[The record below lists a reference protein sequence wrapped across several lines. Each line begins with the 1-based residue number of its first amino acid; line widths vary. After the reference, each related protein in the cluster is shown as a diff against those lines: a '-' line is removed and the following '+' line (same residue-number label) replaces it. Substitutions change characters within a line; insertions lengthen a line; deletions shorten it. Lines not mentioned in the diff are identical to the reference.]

1 MFSGLTNNRETGL
14 GLGIR
19 ASHKGI
25 DGRHCGLSCNSNL
38 PLLKTS
44 SNFDRH
50 FTETVLPRCEIFNIK
65 PESQQHRLEASL
77 CTLSKS
83 FLLRWINMDLSL
95 LQKNQSTD
103 KTGRWRKPGGCWAYL
118 PVSDHNR
125 WPLQGADL
133 SKENDDSVSIIQ
145 VNSPCQRLW
154 HRNVCG
160 VFVNQVVFLTVN
172 HRGPLPSR
180 ELHSTD
186 DTIDTVWKDPG
197 GSWACLRPVSDQ
209 ESIPPSGGCR
219 WQRHTCIAIFV
230 KQVVFLTVNHRGPL
244 PLRELHST
252 DDTIVWRDP
261 GGSWA
266 CLRPVSNYEWIHPSR
281 GRWWHKHNYVYLPS
295 FWSGSFFLRWI
306 TAHPSP
312 WGNFTPPTTQ

>member
-1 MFSGLTNNRETGL
+1 MHVKQVVSLTVNQHGPLPFTKKIGQLIKQDGGETLGDVELIYPFPIITGGLYR
-14 GLGIR
+14 
-19 ASHKGI
+19 
-25 DGRHCGLSCNSNL
+25 
-38 PLLKTS
+38 
-44 SNFDRH
+44 
-50 FTETVLPRCEIFNIK
+50 VQIFPK
-65 PESQQHRLEASL
+65 KH
-77 CTLSKS
+77 
-83 FLLRWINMDLSL
+83 
-95 LQKNQSTD
+95 
-103 KTGRWRKPGGCWAYL
+103 
-118 PVSDHNR
+118 
-125 WPLQGADL
+125 
-133 SKENDDSVSIIQ
+133 DSVSIIR

-172 HRGPLPSR
+172 HRGPLPLR

-186 DTIDTVWKDPG
+186 DTIDTVWRDPG
-197 GSWACLRPVSDQ
+197 GSLVFSRPVSDY
-209 ESIPPSGGCR
+209 EWIPPSRGCR
-219 WQRHTCIAIFV
+219 RHRHTCIAIFV

-281 GRWWHKHNYVYLPS
+281 GRWWHKHNYMYLPS

-306 TAHPSP
+306 TADPSP